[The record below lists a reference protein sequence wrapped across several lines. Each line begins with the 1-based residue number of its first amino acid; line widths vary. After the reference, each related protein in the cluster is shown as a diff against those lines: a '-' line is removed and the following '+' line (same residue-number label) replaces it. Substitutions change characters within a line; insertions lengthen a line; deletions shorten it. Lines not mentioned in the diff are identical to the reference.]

1 MGATKGR
8 RRPAHKGNAHV
19 AAQPA
24 PKQRLATAAPRPQS
38 PASQRPPQAQQQTQQ
53 QTQRHATTPQRA
65 NRRAFRLRG
74 RAHFLRQIVG
84 PWAVVVSVL
93 AIAAYLLW
101 PRGSAAPALPAA
113 RLATDP
119 SIGPANAPV
128 TLIEYGDFGC
138 PSCQAWYRAGVLQQV
153 LHKYGDKI
161 HVVWRDFPIITADS
175 PKAAEAGQCAFDQ
188 GKFWPFHDI
197 VYDHAPAISV
207 DDLKSYAAQ
216 AGLDT
221 ARFNRCVDSGQDA
234 AKVDQS
240 LQDAR
245 NRGFQGTPSFLLNG
259 QPLAGPP
266 SFDYLGRLIDP
277 ILAGHG

>member
-1 MGATKGR
+1 
-8 RRPAHKGNAHV
+8 
-19 AAQPA
+19 
-24 PKQRLATAAPRPQS
+24 
-38 PASQRPPQAQQQTQQ
+38 
-53 QTQRHATTPQRA
+53 
-65 NRRAFRLRG
+65 
-74 RAHFLRQIVG
+74 
-84 PWAVVVSVL
+84 VVVIGVL

-101 PRGSAAPALPAA
+101 PRNSAVPALSAA
-113 RLATDP
+113 RLAADP

-138 PSCQAWYRAGVLQQV
+138 PSCQAWYKAGVLEQV
-153 LHKYGDKI
+153 LRKYGDKI
-161 HVVWRDFPIITADS
+161 HFVWRDFPIITADS

-197 VYDHAPAISV
+197 VYDNAPAISV

-216 AGLDT
+216 VSLDT
-221 ARFNRCVDSGQDA
+221 TKFDQCLDSSQDA

-266 SFDYLGRLIDP
+266 SFDYLVSLIDP
-277 ILAGHG
+277 MVAGHK